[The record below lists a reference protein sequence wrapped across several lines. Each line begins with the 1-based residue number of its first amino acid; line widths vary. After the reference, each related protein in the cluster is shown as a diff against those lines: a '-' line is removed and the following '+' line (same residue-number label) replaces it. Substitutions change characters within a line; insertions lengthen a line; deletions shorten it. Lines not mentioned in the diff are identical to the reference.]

1 MGYNLDQGVTLHDRE
16 YEEKTVPSQEKYASI
31 AKSHLVG
38 FVWLEEFLE
47 LYHGIWLIFSF

>member
-47 LYHGIWLIFSF
+47 L